1 MRDWIQHEDNLLSF
15 CRSGHFLM
23 IYDSIVC
30 SEDTD
35 QHDILMITNH
45 YDPETVGSMF
55 NLSLVSTATVRQLAL
70 VWIHS
75 CRSSTSSYKFKVQ
88 HQTVCAPNN
97 LPNTLYTIP
106 NPNDTEWYR
115 WKSYRFQIGLITILL
130 LLMLRRLRPYE
141 LTMAHRAFGGVV
153 CVDVLKTE

>member
-45 YDPETVGSMF
+45 YDPEIVGSMF

-106 NPNDTEWYR
+106 NPNDTEWLG
-115 WKSYRFQIGLITILL
+115 WKWTGFKLVLL
-130 LLMLRRLRPYE
+130 LLLLL
-141 LTMAHRAFGGVV
+141 LTAT
-153 CVDVLKTE
+153 VLKPYHCGVEGQ